1 MRKKPVTQAMKV
13 KESEYNAQQIQVLS
27 GLEPVR
33 KRPAMYIGGVDSSGL
48 HHLVWEIVDNCIDEV
63 MNGHADQ
70 IKVELDGDC
79 QGIRVKDNG
88 RGIPVDVHEQF
99 GKPALELILTTL
111 HAGGKFSQENYQYSG
126 GLHGVGASVVNALSE
141 HLEARVKRG
150 GKTYRQVFERG
161 IATTGLEVIA
171 DAHGSGTS
179 IYFRP
184 DPQIFA
190 DTTFDPKII
199 LDRLEAKSFLHRVK
213 ISVKT
218 DDGRIHRFDHGQG
231 LDGYLLRLVSDEQ
244 RNPAYEQLF
253 IMQREQDPRM
263 ELALGWVEEGDEWVR
278 SYVNGIPTAQGGTH
292 DLGLRAGVVRALRNY
307 METHESGP
315 KNLKLSA
322 EDLRDGMRA
331 VLSVYVSEPQFKG
344 QTKERLNNPE
354 TQNQVANAVAPSL
367 EQFLNANPKQAEA
380 LVERLVQAAR
390 HRMAQREAADMVTR
404 KTATTRLNLP
414 GKLADCSS
422 NRPSECEIFVVEG
435 DSAGG
440 SAKQARDRKNQAI
453 LPLRGKVLN
462 TEQAN
467 LAKIQQNKEILNLIS
482 ALGCGVGNRV
492 DLSKLRYHRV
502 VILTDA
508 DSDGH
513 HIAGL
518 LITFFYRY
526 LPELIRKGHVYLGRP
541 PLYRIRNAKTTLW
554 AWSDREKERIVK
566 TQRGKPEITRFKGLG
581 EMSPQQLKDTTL
593 DPNSRTLY
601 RVRLMDEEAADQA
614 VRDCFGKDP
623 QPRFQLV
630 MERAKDVDPD
640 DV

>member
-1 MRKKPVTQAMKV
+1 MSRSKPVAEQYT
-13 KESEYNAQQIQVLS
+13 AQDIQVLS

-33 KRPAMYIGGVDSSGL
+33 VRPAMYIGGVDKAGL

-63 MNGHADQ
+63 MNGHADR
-70 IKVELDGDC
+70 IEVELEADL
-79 QGIRVKDNG
+79 QGIKITDNG
-88 RGIPVDVHEQF
+88 RGIPIDIHEQHN
-99 GKPALELILTTL
+99 KPALELILTTL
-111 HAGGKFSQENYQYSG
+111 HAGGKFSGGNYQYSG

-141 HLEARVKRG
+141 KLEARVKRG
-150 GKTYRQVFERG
+150 GKLYRQAYQRG
-161 IATTGLEVIA
+161 EPVTPLQVLG
-171 DAHGSGTS
+171 DAHGTGTTIS
-179 IYFRP
+179 FRP
-184 DPQIFA
+184 DSEIFA
-190 DTTFDPKII
+190 ITSFDPQVIME
-199 LDRLEAKSFLHRVK
+199 RLEAKSYLHRVK
-213 ISVKT
+213 ITLKAPGAT
-218 DDGRIHRFDHGQG
+218 YKFDHGQG
-231 LDGYLLRLVSDEQ
+231 IDGYLQRLTGHEQ
-244 RNPAYEQLF
+244 RNPAYEQTFLL
-253 IMQREQDPRM
+253 QRDNEPRM
-263 ELALGWVEEGDEWVR
+263 EAAIGWVEDGDERVW

-307 METHESGP
+307 METHNLTP

-322 EDLRDGMRA
+322 EDLRDGLRC
-331 VLSVYVSEPQFKG
+331 VLSVYVKEPQFKG

-354 TQNQVANAVAPSL
+354 VQNLVTNGVAPVL
-367 EQFLNANPKQAEA
+367 EQFLNGNPKFAEA
-380 LVERLVQAAR
+380 VVERILAAAR
-390 HRMAQREAADMVTR
+390 QRVAQREAIDMVTR
-404 KTATTRLNLP
+404 KSATTRLNLP

-422 NRPSECEIFVVEG
+422 NRPSECELFVVEG

-467 LAKIQQNKEILNLIS
+467 LSKIQQNKEILNLIS
-482 ALGCGVGNRV
+482 ALGCGVGNKV

-526 LPELIRKGHVYLGRP
+526 LPELIRAGHVYLGRP
-541 PLYRIRNAKTTLW
+541 PLYRLRTSKQTLW
-554 AWSDREKERIVK
+554 AWDDREKERLLR

-581 EMSPQQLKDTTL
+581 EMSPQQLKETTL
-593 DPNSRTLY
+593 DPGSRTLF
-601 RVRLMDEEAADQA
+601 RVALRDEEAADQA

-623 QPRFQLV
+623 APRFQLV
-630 MERAKDVDPD
+630 MEHAREVEAQDA
-640 DV
+640 

>member
-1 MRKKPVTQAMKV
+1 MTQATKV

-70 IKVELDGDC
+70 IKVELDADC

-88 RGIPVDVHEQF
+88 RGIPVDIHEQF

-141 HLEARVKRG
+141 HLEARVKRN

-161 IATTGLEVIA
+161 IASTELEVIS

-179 IYFRP
+179 IHFRP

-190 DTTFDPKII
+190 DCTFDPKII

-218 DDGRIHRFDHGQG
+218 EDGRIHRFDHGQG
-231 LDGYLLRLVSDEQ
+231 LDGYLLRLVANEQ

-278 SYVNGIPTAQGGTH
+278 SYVNGIPTIAGGTH

-331 VLSVYVSEPQFKG
+331 VLSVYVAEPQFKG

-354 TQNQVANAVAPSL
+354 TQTHVANALAPAL
-367 EQFLNANPKQAEA
+367 EHFLNANPKQAEA
-380 LVERLVQAAR
+380 LVERLVHAAR
-390 HRMAQREAADMVTR
+390 HRQAQREAADMVTR
-404 KTATTRLNLP
+404 KSATQRLNLP

-440 SAKQARDRKNQAI
+440 SAKQARDRKNQAV

-541 PLYRIRNAKTTLW
+541 PLFRIRNAKNTLW
-554 AWSDREKERIVK
+554 AWSDREKDRIVK

-581 EMSPQQLKDTTL
+581 EMSPQQLKETTL
-593 DPNSRTLY
+593 DPGSRTLY
-601 RVRLMDEEAADQA
+601 RVRLQDEEAADQA

-630 MERAKDVDPD
+630 MERAKEVDPD

>member
-1 MRKKPVTQAMKV
+1 MATTMSRKPA
-13 KESEYNAQQIQVLS
+13 ESEDYSAKDIQVLS

-33 KRPAMYIGGVDSSGL
+33 KRPAMYIGGVDKAGL

-70 IKVELDGDC
+70 IEVEVDSDC
-79 QGIRVKDNG
+79 QGVRVSDNG
-88 RGIPVDVHEQF
+88 RGIPIDVHPQF
-99 GKPALELILTTL
+99 KKPALELILTTL

-141 HLEARVKRG
+141 KLEARVRRG
-150 GKTYRQVFERG
+150 GKLYRQLYCRG
-161 IATTGLEVIA
+161 AAVTALETLG
-171 DAHGSGTS
+171 DARGSGTS
-179 IYFRP
+179 ILFRP
-184 DPQIFA
+184 DSEIFA
-190 DTTFDPKII
+190 DCTFDPQVIVE
-199 LDRLEAKSFLHRVK
+199 RLEAKSYLHRVK
-213 ISVKT
+213 ITLKT
-218 DDGRIHRFDHGQG
+218 ASDGHIWRFDHGQG
-231 LDGYLLRLVSDEQ
+231 IEGYLQRLTGHEQ
-244 RNPAYEQLF
+244 RNPGYEQTFFL
-253 IMQREQDPRM
+253 QREQDPRM
-263 ELALGWVEEGDEWVR
+263 EAAIVWVEEGDERVW

-307 METHESGP
+307 METHNLTP

-322 EDLRDGMRA
+322 EDLRDGMRC
-331 VLSVYVSEPQFKG
+331 VVSVYVREPQFKG

-354 TQNQVANAVAPSL
+354 VQNLVVNALAPPL
-367 EQFLNANPKQAEA
+367 EQFLNENPKQAEA
-380 LVERLVQAAR
+380 LVDRLLTAAR
-390 HRMAQREAADMVTR
+390 QRVAQREAIELVSR

-422 NRPSECEIFVVEG
+422 NRPSECELFVVEG

-467 LAKIQQNKEILNLIS
+467 LSKIQQNKEILNLIS
-482 ALGCGVGNRV
+482 ALGCGLGNKV

-526 LPELIRKGHVYLGRP
+526 LPDLIRGGYLYLGRP
-541 PLYRIRNAKTTLW
+541 PLYRIRTSKATLW
-554 AWSDREKERIVK
+554 AWTDQEKDRLVK

-581 EMSPQQLKDTTL
+581 EMSPQQLKETTL
-593 DPNSRTLY
+593 DATSRTLF
-601 RVRLMDEEAADQA
+601 RICLRDEEAADQA

-630 MERAKDVDPD
+630 MEHAREIDAQDA
-640 DV
+640 